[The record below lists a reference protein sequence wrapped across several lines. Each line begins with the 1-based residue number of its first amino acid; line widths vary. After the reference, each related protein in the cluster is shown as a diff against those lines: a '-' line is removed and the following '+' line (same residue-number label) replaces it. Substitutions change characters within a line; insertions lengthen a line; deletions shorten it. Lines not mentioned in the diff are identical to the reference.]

1 MLSSV
6 FLVFAVCL
14 DIFAAAVSFGSK
26 KIKIPFLSA
35 LVISL
40 VGAFFLFFSLS
51 LYEAALGVIPPL
63 FFRIFGGVT
72 LFCMSLWCAFGEER
86 DLSADKDLSGS
97 ISLKEA
103 AGLSF
108 VLSVDALTT
117 GFCFGSEHILFSVVL
132 AFITGLLFIVAGR
145 KMGQFFGEKSKVIRY
160 LSAVALLILSITK
173 IIFG

>member
-1 MLSSV
+1 MLSSA

-35 LVISL
+35 TVISL
-40 VGAFFLFFSLS
+40 VGAFFLFLSLS
-51 LYEAALGVIPPL
+51 LYDAASGVIPPL

-72 LFCMSLWCAFGEER
+72 LLCMSLWCAFGEER
-86 DLSADKDLSGS
+86 DLSADKDLSGV
-97 ISLKEA
+97 ISFKEA
-103 AGLSF
+103 IGLSF

-117 GFCFGSEHILFSVVL
+117 GFCFGSDHIILSAILSVIMG
-132 AFITGLLFIVAGR
+132 FLFIVIGR
-145 KMGQFFGEKSKVIRY
+145 RMGEKFGEKSKVIRY
-160 LSAVALLILSITK
+160 LSALMLFVLSITK